1 MDITPFNE
9 KNTENF
15 KLFSEVPEVS
25 LIMMNPGGDFWK
37 PRCVEAPRVSW
48 ELMKLAEA
56 LCSGQWSMALPTAL
70 WTGLL
75 ASTFLDL

>member
-25 LIMMNPGGDFWK
+25 LIIMITGNDF
-37 PRCVEAPRVSW
+37 
-48 ELMKLAEA
+48 
-56 LCSGQWSMALPTAL
+56 
-70 WTGLL
+70 
-75 ASTFLDL
+75 

>member
-25 LIMMNPGGDFWK
+25 LIMMNPGGDF
-37 PRCVEAPRVSW
+37 
-48 ELMKLAEA
+48 
-56 LCSGQWSMALPTAL
+56 
-70 WTGLL
+70 
-75 ASTFLDL
+75 